1 MAGSRER
8 KGPAGLE
15 ATKEMAGSPKSN
27 LAEGAPRSVALT
39 EPPGTAT
46 GPGTGRTG
54 AEVVLW
60 RKAKL
65 FTLAQAHGWGL
76 MENAA
81 LISLGGRIRWI
92 GADGDLPAGLQAQ
105 REYCLDGALLGPG
118 LIDAH
123 THLVYA
129 GDRADEFE
137 ARLQGKSYAEI
148 AREGGGIRSTVLATR
163 EASDDALH
171 AQSLARGRN
180 FVAEGVTT
188 LEIKSGYGLTEEHEA
203 RCLATA
209 RRIGESLC
217 VDVRATSLGAHAL
230 PEEYAG
236 RSDAYIDAVCSWL
249 AGQKLAGLVDAVDAF
264 CESVAFSK
272 DQVRRVF
279 EAAQRLGIPVKLHA
293 EQLSH
298 QGGTELAAEF
308 GALSCD
314 HLEHLQP
321 EGVAAMKRSGTAAVL
336 LPGAYYFMR
345 ETRMPPIAAL
355 IDAQIPIAIGSD
367 HNPGTSPVN
376 SLVLMLNLA
385 STLFGLTPEQG
396 WRGIT
401 VNAARALGLS
411 DRGRLVPGLRAD
423 LAVWDADH
431 PRELVYRF
439 GHQPC
444 RTRVFAGVPC

>member
-1 MAGSRER
+1 M
-8 KGPAGLE
+8 
-15 ATKEMAGSPKSN
+15 
-27 LAEGAPRSVALT
+27 
-39 EPPGTAT
+39 
-46 GPGTGRTG
+46 
-54 AEVVLW
+54 
-60 RKAKL
+60 
-65 FTLAQAHGWGL
+65 
-76 MENAA
+76 
-81 LISLGGRIRWI
+81 
-92 GADGDLPAGLQAQ
+92 
-105 REYCLDGALLGPG
+105 
-118 LIDAH
+118 
-123 THLVYA
+123 
-129 GDRADEFE
+129 
-137 ARLQGKSYAEI
+137 
-148 AREGGGIRSTVLATR
+148 
-163 EASDDALH
+163 
-171 AQSLARGRN
+171 
-180 FVAEGVTT
+180 AEGVTT

-411 DRGRLVPGLRAD
+411 DREGSSQACVRTSRSGTLITLANSSTVSVTSRAVRGSSPGCLASRIPATCQCTVWNPVNLASLRA
-423 LAVWDADH
+423 WP
-431 PRELVYRF
+431 PR
-439 GHQPC
+439 
-444 RTRVFAGVPC
+444 

>member
-8 KGPAGLE
+8 RGLAGLE

-46 GPGTGRTG
+46 GSGTGRTE

-148 AREGGGIRSTVLATR
+148 AREGGGSAPLSGQPAKRAMTRSTPSR
-163 EASDDALH
+163 LH
-171 AQSLARGRN
+171 A
-180 FVAEGVTT
+180 AET
-188 LEIKSGYGLTEEHEA
+188 
-203 RCLATA
+203 
-209 RRIGESLC
+209 
-217 VDVRATSLGAHAL
+217 
-230 PEEYAG
+230 
-236 RSDAYIDAVCSWL
+236 SWL
-249 AGQKLAGLVDAVDAF
+249 RA
-264 CESVAFSK
+264 SPRWRSS
-272 DQVRRVF
+272 
-279 EAAQRLGIPVKLHA
+279 P
-293 EQLSH
+293 
-298 QGGTELAAEF
+298 
-308 GALSCD
+308 
-314 HLEHLQP
+314 
-321 EGVAAMKRSGTAAVL
+321 AMV
-336 LPGAYYFMR
+336 
-345 ETRMPPIAAL
+345 
-355 IDAQIPIAIGSD
+355 
-367 HNPGTSPVN
+367 
-376 SLVLMLNLA
+376 
-385 STLFGLTPEQG
+385 
-396 WRGIT
+396 
-401 VNAARALGLS
+401 
-411 DRGRLVPGLRAD
+411 
-423 LAVWDADH
+423 
-431 PRELVYRF
+431 
-439 GHQPC
+439 
-444 RTRVFAGVPC
+444 